1 MRLHLTST
9 HKGPSTSNR
18 LNQWDPGKLCLRNW
32 NRLTASVKASLFCSS
47 WASRSFC
54 KEEKCRLLAGAE
66 KIKGKVIRRLELCAT
81 PVTFSSLHSRES
93 EKAGNISSYFSI
105 AICGE
110 SGSVFERNYNPPPC
124 FPNPRTEQEREKL
137 ALALS
142 SSTMKWQRE
151 ALKKYSLALYFSRG
165 LSIVL
170 APTWRQISNY
180 KCKKHLKKKQN

>member
-1 MRLHLTST
+1 MVH
-9 HKGPSTSNR
+9 
-18 LNQWDPGKLCLRNW
+18 
-32 NRLTASVKASLFCSS
+32 RLTASVKASLFCSS

-54 KEEKCRLLAGAE
+54 KEKRKCRLPAGAE
-66 KIKGKVIRRLELCAT
+66 RVEFCAAR
-81 PVTFSSLHSRES
+81 VTFNSLHSRES

-110 SGSVFERNYNPPPC
+110 LCSAFKNIYKTLLPC
-124 FPNPRTEQEREKL
+124 FPNPRTEQQREKL

-170 APTWRQISNY
+170 APTWRQILYNY
-180 KCKKHLKKKQN
+180 KHTKKASLFKKKKKGNGTCS